1 MPVSF
6 LTAVQK
12 QRYGRYT
19 GELTA
24 AQLAQ
29 HFHFDES
36 DRRHIAQRRHPHNRL
51 GFAVPWG
58 TVRFLGTFLLDPT
71 QVPRSVVR

>member
-6 LTAVQK
+6 LTDVQK

-19 GELTA
+19 GDLTA

-29 HFHFDES
+29 YFHFDEI
-36 DRRHIAQRRHPHNRL
+36 DRRHIARRRHPHNRL
-51 GFAVPWG
+51 GFAVQLG
-58 TVRFLGTFLLDPT
+58 TVRFLGTDP
-71 QVPRSVVR
+71 VRAT